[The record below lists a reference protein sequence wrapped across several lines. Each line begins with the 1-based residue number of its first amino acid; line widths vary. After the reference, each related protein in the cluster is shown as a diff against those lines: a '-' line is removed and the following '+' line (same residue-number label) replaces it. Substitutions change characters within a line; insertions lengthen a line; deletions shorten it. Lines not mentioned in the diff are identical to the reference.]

1 MRDDDGSHDW
11 SGDWSSGWD
20 DEPAP
25 GIAFTQHPAAPT
37 DAELMGLDRNTDE
50 GALVAMA
57 GSLSPA
63 KLSHRLVAWLLL
75 VAFVGPHLLA
85 LLQEIF

>member
-1 MRDDDGSHDW
+1 MREDSEW
-11 SGDWSSGWD
+11 SGDWSQDWD
-20 DEPAP
+20 DEPGP
-25 GIAFTQHPAAPT
+25 GIAFTRHPAGPA

-57 GSLSPA
+57 GSLSPT

-75 VAFVGPHLLA
+75 LAFVVPHLLA